1 MRQIFTAFTAL
12 LFLSSFAQTPI
23 KIKQI
28 ESFDSVI
35 INYNATKGYIWG
47 IQIPFEVEVC
57 FNGNDSLWV
66 SGTSTY
72 VKEEFAGKGYGD
84 GWKSAPLQIKIRD
97 KYVIQYPS
105 SRYSQQ
111 PDTCHYLIFARYS
124 IAQNSDLQDSLYQYT
139 KLTQDDNV
147 TSVNVGILSEFKKK
161 HPQIVKRILENDSIG
176 FDVRRLPRKYI
187 DMFVVPVEY

>member
-1 MRQIFTAFTAL
+1 MRYIFTAFTAL

-35 INYNATKGYIWG
+35 ISYNATKGHIWG

-72 VKEEFAGKGYGD
+72 IKEEFAGKGYGD
-84 GWKSAPLQIKIRD
+84 GWKSSPLQIKIRD
-97 KYVIQYPS
+97 KYIIQYPS

-111 PDTCHYLIFARYS
+111 PDTCHYLIWARYN
-124 IAQNSDLQDSLYQYT
+124 INPNSELQDSFAKYAKQMQIKGT
-139 KLTQDDNV
+139 
-147 TSVNVGILSEFKKK
+147 TSLSIGTLSEFKAK
-161 HPQIVKRILENDSIG
+161 HLKIVEHILKNDSIG
-176 FDVRRLPRKYI
+176 FDIRKTPRKFIERASIPINY
-187 DMFVVPVEY
+187 